1 MDIQSPLR
9 GAETTPFTIPAGGQ
23 LSIAATG
30 EFVRCISADA
40 NFEISFNSGPKVFM
54 ASGISRRTY
63 KNQEFSSFELY
74 NTTGSD
80 IDVVLAWGYGDLEDG
95 RLTVTGA
102 LNIAQASKRT
112 HSAETVGLAAV
123 KILDANAARKG
134 WKVINNGTVP
144 IFLGSDNTVTVANG
158 EPLAV
163 GAGAGWDDLDE
174 IWAISGTADQDVRIT
189 EIE

>member
-9 GAETTPFTIPAGGQ
+9 GAETTPITIPANGQ
-23 LSIAATG
+23 ISMAATG
-30 EFVRCISADA
+30 EFVRCIESDA

-54 ASGISRRTY
+54 ASGIARRTF
-63 KNQEFSSFELY
+63 KNEEFSSFELY
-74 NTTGSD
+74 NTTGSP

-102 LNIAQASKRT
+102 LNIAQASNRT
-112 HSAETVGLAAV
+112 HTVATVGVAAV

-134 WKVINNGTVP
+134 WKVTNNGTAT
-144 IFLGSDNTVTVANG
+144 IFLGSDNTVTIANG
-158 EPLAV
+158 EPL
-163 GAGAGWDDLDE
+163 GAGAAAGWDDLDE
-174 IWAISGTADQDVRIT
+174 IWAISDADQDVRIT